1 MKLTFQQ
8 KRILYI
14 KLYIIIL
21 GCIMVHEEENVN
33 LVFTT
38 T

>member
-14 KLYIIIL
+14 KSYIIIL
-21 GCIMVHEEENVN
+21 GYIMVHEEENVN